1 MTEYRVILFH
11 RYAAVAAAAAA
22 EKGLYSLLKRVSIFT
37 THYNMTRELRHY
49 KGKL

>member
-1 MTEYRVILFH
+1 MTEHRVKLFH
-11 RYAAVAAAAAA
+11 RYAAAAA

-37 THYNMTRELRHY
+37 THYNMTRELRYY